1 MSLKSFIVG
10 DPGGFLGLRTTT
22 GGNFLVVEFDA
33 PMDVEFNDVNGN
45 HARLD
50 LNSVVLMQV
59 SNLADIRVDLKS
71 GDSMNTSIEYNGN
84 DKGLHVWVSYS
95 NVRPK
100 DPILKVDFN
109 VGMYVKDF
117 IYVGFSRS
125 TQGTIEVHNV
135 EWFMAKEAAM
145 LTTVTRWSYDSSMA
159 EEKGKQENMVVSWLG
174 FVSG

>member
-1 MSLKSFIVG
+1 
-10 DPGGFLGLRTTT
+10 
-22 GGNFLVVEFDA
+22 
-33 PMDVEFNDVNGN
+33 
-45 HARLD
+45 
-50 LNSVVLMQV
+50 MQV
-59 SNLADIRVDLKS
+59 SDLVGIRVDLKS

-117 IYVGFSRS
+117 MYVGFSRS

-159 EEKGKQENMVVSWLG
+159 EGKGKQENMVVSWLG

>member
-71 GDSMNTSIEYNGN
+71 GDSVNTWIEYDGN
-84 DKGLHVWVSYS
+84 TKGLRIWVSY
-95 NVRPK
+95 
-100 DPILKVDFN
+100 
-109 VGMYVKDF
+109 
-117 IYVGFSRS
+117 
-125 TQGTIEVHNV
+125 
-135 EWFMAKEAAM
+135 
-145 LTTVTRWSYDSSMA
+145 
-159 EEKGKQENMVVSWLG
+159 
-174 FVSG
+174 